1 MYRLILI
8 TFISALT
15 ACGPSMDYSNSPN
28 FNSSLNRFQHPDGDP
43 SNKKPSELFAMMSE
57 FSNRKYDQSEQNG
70 FPVEFS
76 TKEKLSTFSESVIWI
91 GQSTILLNH
100 KGLTVLTDPQ
110 FSNRASPPFFAGPK
124 RVTPTPFKIEDL
136 PDIDVV
142 LISHNHYD
150 HLDRASIKD
159 LLKHQPSIKF
169 MVPLGL
175 AQTLHKWG
183 DVDVTELDWWQ
194 TVEFR
199 EVQIQPTPVKHWSSR
214 SLFDRNKSLWAGWMM
229 KWDDFSFY
237 FAGDSGYSGDFKET
251 AKRLGSPTLA
261 AIPIGAYEPRDFMKA
276 AHMNPE
282 EAVKAFDDLE
292 AKYGVAVHWGTF
304 KLTTEPMDEPPQRLL
319 QSLNGQRISSEKF
332 KVLGH
337 GENWEAPFSEK
348 MGERED

>member
-15 ACGPSMDYSNSPN
+15 ACGSSMDYSNSPN

-43 SNKKPSELFAMMSE
+43 SNKKPSELFAMMRE

-110 FSNRASPPFFAGPK
+110 FSNRASPLFFAGPK

-282 EAVKAFDDLE
+282 EAVKAFDDLKAE
-292 AKYGVAVHWGTF
+292 YGIAVHWGTF
-304 KLTTEPMDEPPQRLL
+304 KLTTEQMDEPPERLI
-319 QSLNGQRISSEKF
+319 QSLTDQQISSEKF
-332 KVLGH
+332 RVLMH
-337 GENWEAPFSEK
+337 GENWDAPFLEK
-348 MGERED
+348 M